1 MVNTCLYM
9 HTTST
14 PLYEFSCKQLLV
26 AIILSIGYSI
36 VDMANTF
43 YVFRQFF
50 DSENTTQIHSSFA
63 MGEHREVLYRK
74 RGLVITSQHVFCEFR
89 PVKRAHYF
97 LM

>member
-1 MVNTCLYM
+1 MSIHVHYLN
-9 HTTST
+9 
-14 PLYEFSCKQLLV
+14 PLYDFSCKQLLV

-50 DSENTTQIHSSFA
+50 DSENTTQIHFSFA

-89 PVKRAHYF
+89 PVKRAHYS